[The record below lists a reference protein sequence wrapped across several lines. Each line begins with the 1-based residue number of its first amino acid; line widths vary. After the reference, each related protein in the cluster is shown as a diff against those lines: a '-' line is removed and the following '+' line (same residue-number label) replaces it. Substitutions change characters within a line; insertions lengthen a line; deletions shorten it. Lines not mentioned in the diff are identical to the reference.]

1 MTKKNNAPELHKYR
15 GLTSTEQMV
24 IHQMLISYVREE
36 NCRFNIIMTGT
47 AEPYNLVK
55 LTSINF
61 ENEAS
66 AIWVHFET
74 ITGEQIALPIDFLSR
89 IEFSGQQE
97 I

>member
-1 MTKKNNAPELHKYR
+1 MNKKHKQPELHEYR
-15 GLTSTEQMV
+15 CLSSGEQMA
-24 IHQMLISYVREE
+24 IHQMLISYVREDH
-36 NCRFNIIMTGT
+36 RFNIIMMGT

-55 LTSINF
+55 LLSVNF
-61 ENEAS
+61 ENEAA

-74 ITGEQIALPIDFLSR
+74 ITGEKKALPIDYLSR

>member
-1 MTKKNNAPELHKYR
+1 MSKKDRQPKLSEYR
-15 GLTSTEQMV
+15 NLTSTEQMA

-36 NCRFNIIMTGT
+36 NCRFNIIMAGT

-66 AIWVHFET
+66 AI
-74 ITGEQIALPIDFLSR
+74 
-89 IEFSGQQE
+89 
-97 I
+97 

>member
-1 MTKKNNAPELHKYR
+1 MSKKYKPPELHEYR
-15 GLTSTEQMV
+15 GLTSTEQMA
-24 IHQMLISYVREE
+24 IHQMLISYVCEE

-61 ENEAS
+61 ENEACS
-66 AIWVHFET
+66 IWVHFET

>member
-1 MTKKNNAPELHKYR
+1 MNKKYEQPELHEYR
-15 GLTSTEQMV
+15 CLTSAEQMA
-24 IHQMLISYVREE
+24 IHQMLISYVREDH
-36 NCRFNIIMTGT
+36 RFNIIMIGN

-66 AIWVHFET
+66 AILIHFET
-74 ITGEQIALPIDFLSR
+74 ITGEQLALPIDYLSR
-89 IEFSGQQE
+89 IEFSGQKE

>member
-1 MTKKNNAPELHKYR
+1 MNRKYNLPELHEYR
-15 GLTSTEQMV
+15 SLSSGEQMA
-24 IHQMLISYVREE
+24 IHQMLISYVREDH
-36 NCRFNIIMTGT
+36 RFNIILMGS

-61 ENEAS
+61 ENEAA

-74 ITGEQIALPIDFLSR
+74 FAGEQKALPIDFLSR